1 MFGTETET
9 ETSTTMVRRP
19 SVVVV
24 LEDFEGFSTETTSDL
39 IISCSHYVDTLP
51 IVLVL
56 GVASSSTAL
65 VSVLY
70 HLFWYGLYL
79 WQPDSHFCAS
89 TNEAINWGMGEQL
102 SWPVIWFVGQHHYK
116 HRWCGRQQV
125 SRVRIFQALSE

>member
-70 HLFWYGLYL
+70 HLFWYGLFL
-79 WQPDSHFCAS
+79 VV
-89 TNEAINWGMGEQL
+89 L
-102 SWPVIWFVGQHHYK
+102 VILGVVCLVYV
-116 HRWCGRQQV
+116 V
-125 SRVRIFQALSE
+125 SIYFRDIVVSNNMWEFLVCL